1 MTVQDQLE
9 GLYFY
14 SFTSGSYDS
23 YSFDGMYVSRNRV
36 TESMWYDHLDV
47 WNAERNRL
55 ANAIPL
61 KDVTILNRTRT
72 IRDMDT
78 PEAQALREHVSVGA
92 ERSFILKHGL
102 VAIEETEDF
111 HRD

>member
-1 MTVQDQLE
+1 MTIKEQLE

-23 YSFDGMYVSRNRV
+23 YSFDGMYASHNLV
-36 TESMWYDHLDV
+36 TQSMWYDHLEA
-47 WNAERNRL
+47 WNAERNKL

-61 KDVTILNRTRT
+61 KEVTILTRTRT

-78 PEAQALREHVSVGA
+78 PEAQLLREHAAVGA